1 MDRRSFLFSLGSA
14 AAMATGCRA
23 IPSDVRRF
31 RVLTYNTH
39 HGEGEDGRLDLGRI
53 ARVVRESG
61 ADLVALQE
69 LDIRTR
75 RTGGVDQGEEYRR
88 LIGFEGRFGRAI
100 DFQGGQ
106 YGQML
111 LSRWPMEGFE
121 VLELPN
127 PSKREQR
134 IAVATRIRLPGGPV
148 IRFVGLHL
156 DATRDDGDR
165 ILQAE
170 RLVEA
175 FGSERG
181 ATILA
186 GDFNDTPGS
195 RVMRRFEERWAD
207 AAAGHPEP
215 TNPAGTP
222 GSRIDFVLHAGLR
235 GWRVGSSRVL
245 PESVA
250 SDHRP
255 LLVEF
260 VRD

>member
-1 MDRRSFLFSLGSA
+1 MDRRSFLVSLGAAAVAAGCRSA
-14 AAMATGCRA
+14 AESPG
-23 IPSDVRRF
+23 RF

-75 RTGGVDQGEEYRR
+75 RTGGVDQGAEYRR
-88 LIGFEGRFGRAI
+88 LIGFDGRFGRAI
-100 DFQGGQ
+100 DFEGGH

-111 LSRWPMEGFE
+111 LCRWPMEEPE
-121 VLELPN
+121 VIALPN
-127 PSKREQR
+127 PSRREQR
-134 IAVATRIRLPGGPV
+134 IAMATRVRIPGGPV
-148 IRFVGLHL
+148 LRFVGLHL

-165 ILQAE
+165 FLQAR
-170 RLVEA
+170 RLVEL
-175 FGSERG
+175 FGGEAG
-181 ATILA
+181 PTVLA

-195 RVMRRFEERWAD
+195 RVMRAFDGRWKD
-207 AAAGHPEP
+207 AAEGNPEP

-222 GSRIDFVLHAGLR
+222 RTRIDFVLHSGFR
-235 GWRVGSSRVL
+235 GWRVGRALAL
-245 PESVA
+245 PEAAA

-260 VRD
+260 VRA